1 MAKRETL
8 VEMELC
14 IQMKINPLAS
24 TCPMFPKLFSVSDIL
39 VEHID
44 VSNSHIWAHVIT

>member
-1 MAKRETL
+1 MAKRKIL

-14 IQMKINPLAS
+14 TQIKITPLAS
-24 TCPMFPKLFSVSDIL
+24 ICPIFPKLFSVSDIL

-44 VSNSHIWAHVIT
+44 VSNSHI